1 MADAGLSFAR
11 NDGLA
16 MASHVA
22 LSLVIA
28 LFPFLICV
36 AALAAFLGAGRI
48 STHIVHLL
56 FDFWPEG
63 VAGPLAREA
72 DKVLIPRRNV
82 LTISIVLTLLVA
94 TNGVESLRVAL
105 CRAYGVERFRPWWQA
120 RLIGVGF
127 ILIGAGALVASSVL
141 VVLWPSIW
149 RGAVSYMPDLKG
161 LGPTYDVVR
170 YGLASLVLVAGL
182 SATHLWL
189 PDTRPRSWDVVPGI
203 ATTLVLW
210 LTGASLYG
218 EFLANMAHLKST
230 YAGLAGI
237 LRAQRRPAPRE
248 TNRRAGETLLHACGW
263 QSGSRVS
270 GLGAHAFVPFPLAIP
285 LRGLLRSLLL
295 LGKDRIVSGNVVRMG
310 RNGEG
315 CQDGKGDDAKHGL
328 SFLGRSPWML
338 RRSKPDGQPA

>member
-1 MADAGLSFAR
+1 MRPVPLPPRARSIFAAVADAGLSFAR

-72 DKVLIPRRNV
+72 DKVLIPRRN
-82 LTISIVLTLLVA
+82 VLTLLVA

-189 PDTRPRSWDVVPGI
+189 PDTHPRSWDVVPGI

-210 LTGASLYG
+210 LAGASLYG

-237 LRAQRRPAPRE
+237 LTALIFLQISA
-248 TNRRAGETLLHACGW
+248 AIFIF
-263 QSGSRVS
+263 
-270 GLGAHAFVPFPLAIP
+270 GAELNAA
-285 LRGLLRSLLL
+285 
-295 LGKDRIVSGNVVRMG
+295 
-310 RNGEG
+310 
-315 CQDGKGDDAKHGL
+315 
-328 SFLGRSPWML
+328 L
-338 RRSKPDGQPA
+338 RRGKRTGALEEPFSTPVDGDPVAVSQA

>member
-1 MADAGLSFAR
+1 MADAGSSFAR

-82 LTISIVLTLLVA
+82 LTVSIVLTLLVA

-105 CRAYGVERFRPWWQA
+105 RRAYGVERFRPWWQA
-120 RLIGVGF
+120 RLIGIGF
-127 ILIGAGALVASSVL
+127 ILLGAGALVASSVL

-149 RGAVSYMPDLKG
+149 RWAVSYMPDLKG

-170 YGLASLVLVAGL
+170 YGLASIVLVAGL
-182 SATHLWL
+182 AATHLWL
-189 PDTRPRSWDVVPGI
+189 PDTRPRSRDVVPGI
-203 ATTLVLW
+203 AATLVLW
-210 LTGASLYG
+210 LAGASLYG
-218 EFLANMAHLKST
+218 ELLATMTHLKST

-237 LRAQRRPAPRE
+237 LTALIFLQLSAAIFIFGAELNAALRRRE
-248 TNRRAGETLLHACGW
+248 QADGPTDETLPA
-263 QSGSRVS
+263 S
-270 GLGAHAFVPFPLAIP
+270 A
-285 LRGLLRSLLL
+285 
-295 LGKDRIVSGNVVRMG
+295 
-310 RNGEG
+310 NGEPVSVP
-315 CQDGKGDDAKHGL
+315 QI
-328 SFLGRSPWML
+328 
-338 RRSKPDGQPA
+338 

>member
-1 MADAGLSFAR
+1 MRFPSVPPRARSILATIADAGTQFSR

-36 AALAAFLGAGRI
+36 AALAALLGAGRI
-48 STHIVHLL
+48 STHIIHLL

-94 TNGVESLRVAL
+94 TNGVESLRIAL

-127 ILIGAGALVASSVL
+127 VLIGAGALVACAVL
-141 VVLWPSIW
+141 VVLWPSFW
-149 RGAVSYMPDLKG
+149 RAALLSMPDLKALG
-161 LGPTYDVVR
+161 LTYNVVR
-170 YGLASLVLVAGL
+170 YGLASIVLVTGL
-182 SATHLWL
+182 AAAHLWL
-189 PDTRPRSWDVVPGI
+189 PDARPRAWNVLPSI
-203 ATTLVLW
+203 AATLVLW
-210 LTGASLYG
+210 LLGASLYG
-218 EFLANMAHLKST
+218 EFLANMTHLKAT

-237 LRAQRRPAPRE
+237 LTALIFLQISA
-248 TNRRAGETLLHACGW
+248 AIFIF
-263 QSGSRVS
+263 
-270 GLGAHAFVPFPLAIP
+270 GAELNAA
-285 LRGLLRSLLL
+285 
-295 LGKDRIVSGNVVRMG
+295 
-310 RNGEG
+310 
-315 CQDGKGDDAKHGL
+315 
-328 SFLGRSPWML
+328 L
-338 RRSKPDGQPA
+338 RRRSAATDDGVPAIVAGAPASVLQA